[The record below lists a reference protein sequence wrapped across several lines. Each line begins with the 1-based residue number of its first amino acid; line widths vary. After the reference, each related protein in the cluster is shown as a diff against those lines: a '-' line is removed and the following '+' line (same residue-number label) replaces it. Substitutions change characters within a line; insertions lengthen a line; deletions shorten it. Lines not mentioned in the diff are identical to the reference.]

1 VTIAVDIP
9 GRGALRLEHLLLDV
23 NGTLTQRGK
32 LVDGVVE
39 RIARLRG
46 ALDVRLLSAD
56 TFGSLAEVAATLGT
70 EAERVV
76 SGDDKAAV
84 AAALGLERCA
94 AIGNGVNDAALLASV
109 ALGIAVIGGEGAS
122 GVAVRAADIVCAS
135 VVEALDLLLDD
146 RALVATL
153 RS

>member
-84 AAALGLERCA
+84 AAELGLERCA